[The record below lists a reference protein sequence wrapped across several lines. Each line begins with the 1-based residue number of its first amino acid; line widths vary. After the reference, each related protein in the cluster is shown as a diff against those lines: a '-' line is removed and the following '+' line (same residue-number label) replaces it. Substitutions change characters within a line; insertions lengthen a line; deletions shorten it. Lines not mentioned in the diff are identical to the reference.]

1 MNMSLFDQ
9 VLNESY
15 SADLG
20 GYSYDSLDAA
30 EESYIN
36 DVITDDPVTLFQY
49 TGECSNAIMA
59 LEAAEARME
68 GMMCVKFM
76 NARAAN
82 DEVAMEETVATMEGF
97 IGNMWETLKE
107 IVKKAYAAVKAFLIK
122 VWNKMKGYGNVVKA
136 FFTKY
141 GDVLRHKRVP
151 GLRVKWERIE
161 ITAAEPVMMRY
172 LEQVSQAV
180 ELLRTRL
187 RNEANTYRINSRIAE
202 RIPNNPRSAQG
213 FDDNPHG
220 AYNLHLATNN
230 ALPSPHDINA
240 ALDEAI
246 YPQRNRSE
254 NDLEAEFER
263 IRPEAIE
270 AADISSYKKYIDN
283 FMAIGNKRY
292 QADLKLIEDL
302 KRELAKHKAEDTG
315 NKVGSIHT
323 EIRRCLNA
331 EIEIINLSTHAMSTA
346 AKRMQSQSISACR
359 KAIMYHATEGNG
371 ATYADESY
379 VPADS
384 AADAYFDGFMSDLG
398 Y

>member
-20 GYSYDSLDAA
+20 GTTVDSLDAT

-36 DVITDDPVTLFQY
+36 DVITDEPVTLFQY

-68 GMMCVKFM
+68 GMMAVKLM
-76 NARAAN
+76 NARAAK
-82 DEVAMEETVATMEGF
+82 DEAAMEEAVVTMEGF
-97 IGNMWETLKE
+97 VGNMWETLKE
-107 IVKKAYAAVKAFLIK
+107 IIKKAYAAVKAFLIK

-151 GLRVKWERIE
+151 GLRVKWEKINVM
-161 ITAAEPVMMRY
+161 AAEPIMMRY
-172 LEQVSQAV
+172 
-180 ELLRTRL
+180 
-187 RNEANTYRINSRIAE
+187 INQIAGVISRIENGISQVRNDSNLEYGAGE
-202 RIPNNPRSAQG
+202 THRSFDSNHNAVHGTHIAVNQG
-213 FDDNPHG
+213 
-220 AYNLHLATNN
+220 
-230 ALPSPHDINA
+230 LPSPHDINS
-240 ALDEAI
+240 ALDAAI
-246 YPQRNRSE
+246 YPDRDRSHE
-254 NDLEAEFER
+254 DLEAEFEH

-292 QADLKLIEDL
+292 QADLKLVENL
-302 KRELAKHKAEDTG
+302 KRELAKQKGEHASAG
-315 NKVGSIHT
+315 VSSLHT

-331 EIEIINLSTHAMSTA
+331 EIEVINLCTHAMTTA

-371 ATYADESY
+371 ATYADEGY
-379 VPADS
+379 TS
-384 AADAYFDGFMSDLG
+384 AADEYFDKFMGNLG